1 MNGNSYLDDIL
12 GEYKEVGDLNIESV
26 KNIPTVEEL
35 VSDVQEKEMYNGT
48 EEESSKAS
56 QTLQRN
62 INVSKKLISKYYD
75 DAAEYKHTFMKNED
89 GTYYW
94 LKTEIVK

>member
-1 MNGNSYLDDIL
+1 
-12 GEYKEVGDLNIESV
+12 
-26 KNIPTVEEL
+26 
-35 VSDVQEKEMYNGT
+35 MYNGT